1 MYVLGQQFQILNQN
15 LVYKLLRL
23 DFVIRVYVYVILI
36 KEIYQQY
43 GYIIVIGNRMETSLT
58 INWLTK
64 TDWQNNFRQ
73 SRFG

>member
-58 INWLTK
+58 IN
-64 TDWQNNFRQ
+64 
-73 SRFG
+73 